1 MAAINPMQRKARN
14 SFLLGMLIML
24 IISAVIIGFLFMMLV
39 KEKKKDKE
47 EVKQS
52 VYVLTMDVGSGETID
67 ETMVTMV
74 KVPVSAVPTTVL
86 SSVPIYDDETGEEIE
101 SKAKINLSAGTI
113 LTEEMI
119 YQNDLEIS
127 DDLRKQEYNMIVLP
141 VQMEIGDYIDI
152 RLILPTG
159 ADYIVVSKKEVIDAN
174 ETTVWLNMTEDE
186 ILLMS
191 NAIVEA
197 YKMNGAKLTA
207 TIYTEPGI
215 QQAATITYQPSNNI
229 GVLINSNPN
238 VLQTAKTELAKRYH
252 EGYRALIEESVNNGT
267 PENVQT
273 KMQEEITKQKEERAN
288 YLNGL

>member
-1 MAAINPMQRKARN
+1 MAPINPMQRKARN

-24 IISAVIIGFLFMMLV
+24 IISAIIIGFLLMLLV
-39 KEKKKDKE
+39 KEKKQEQE
-47 EVKQS
+47 EGIQKVC
-52 VYVLTMDVGSGETID
+52 VLTSDVSSGEIID
-67 ETMVTMV
+67 STMVSTAN
-74 KVPVSAVPTTVL
+74 VPASAASSTALTSAPVDMKSKLDLKAGTVL
-86 SSVPIYDDETGEEIE
+86 TQEMLYETEDEIR
-101 SKAKINLSAGTI
+101 
-113 LTEEMI
+113 
-119 YQNDLEIS
+119 

-159 ADYIVVSKKEVIDAN
+159 ADFIVVSKKEVLDAN

-191 NAIVEA
+191 SAIVEA

-207 TIYTEPGI
+207 TIYAEPGI
-215 QQAATITYQPSNNI
+215 QETATVTYHPSNNI
-229 GVLINSNPN
+229 GALINSSPN
-238 VLQTAKTELAKRYH
+238 VVEEAKNALAKRYK

-267 PENVQT
+267 PENVTT

>member
-1 MAAINPMQRKARN
+1 MGAINPMQRKARN

-24 IISAVIIGFLFMMLV
+24 IIASIIIGFLFMMLI
-39 KEKKKDKE
+39 KEKKQEKE
-47 EVKQS
+47 EGIQTVC
-52 VYVLTMDVGSGETID
+52 VLTADISSGETID
-67 ETMVTMV
+67 SSIV
-74 KVPVSAVPTTVL
+74 KTVEVVSSAASSSALKGAPV
-86 SSVPIYDDETGEEIE
+86 DMK
-101 SKAKINLSAGTI
+101 SKLDLKAGTV
-113 LTEEMI
+113 LTEEML
-119 YQNDLEIS
+119 YEEETEIR

-141 VQMEIGDYIDI
+141 VQMEVGDYIDI

-174 ETTVWLNMTEDE
+174 ETTIWLNLAEDE

-207 TIYTEPGI
+207 TIYTEPGM
-215 QQAATITYQPSNNI
+215 QEAATVTYQPSNNI

-238 VLQTAKTELAKRYH
+238 VIQEAKTELSKRYH

-267 PENVQT
+267 PENIQT

>member
-1 MAAINPMQRKARN
+1 MGAINPMQRKARN

-24 IISAVIIGFLFMMLV
+24 LISSVIIGFLFMMLV
-39 KEKKKDKE
+39 KEKKQGEKE
-47 EVKQS
+47 VEKS
-52 VYVLTMDVGSGETID
+52 AYVLTTDVGSGETID

-74 KVPVSAVPTTVL
+74 KIPASAVSTTAL
-86 SSVPIYDDETGEEIE
+86 SSVPVFDDETGEEIE
-101 SKAKINLSAGTI
+101 TKAKIDLSAGTV
-113 LTEEMI
+113 LSEEMI
-119 YQNDLEIS
+119 YRNEIEMR

-141 VQMEIGDYIDI
+141 VQMEVGDYIDI
-152 RLILPTG
+152 RLVLPTG

-174 ETTVWLNMTEDE
+174 ETTIWLNMTEDE

-197 YKMNGAKLTA
+197 YRMNGAKLTA
-207 TIYTEPGI
+207 TIYTEPGS
-215 QQAATITYQPSNNI
+215 QEAATVTYQPSNNI

-238 VLQTAKTELAKRYH
+238 VVQDAKTELAKRYN
-252 EGYRALIEESVNNGT
+252 EGYRALIQESVNNGAQ
-267 PENVQT
+267 ENVET

>member
-1 MAAINPMQRKARN
+1 
-14 SFLLGMLIML
+14 
-24 IISAVIIGFLFMMLV
+24 
-39 KEKKKDKE
+39 
-47 EVKQS
+47 
-52 VYVLTMDVGSGETID
+52 
-67 ETMVTMV
+67 
-74 KVPVSAVPTTVL
+74 
-86 SSVPIYDDETGEEIE
+86 
-101 SKAKINLSAGTI
+101 
-113 LTEEMI
+113 
-119 YQNDLEIS
+119 
-127 DDLRKQEYNMIVLP
+127 LRKQEYNMIVLP

-207 TIYTEPGI
+207 SIYTEPGL
-215 QQAATITYQPSNNI
+215 QEAATITYQPSNNI
-229 GVLINSNPN
+229 GVLISSNPN
-238 VLQTAKTELAKRYH
+238 VVQEAKTALTQRYN
-252 EGYRALIEESVNNGT
+252 EGYRALIDESVNSGT
-267 PENVQT
+267 SENVET

>member
-1 MAAINPMQRKARN
+1 MAPINPMQRRTRN

-24 IISAVIIGFLFMMLV
+24 IISSIIIGFLFMLLK
-39 KEKKKDKE
+39 KEKEQE
-47 EVKQS
+47 EGLQT
-52 VYVLTMDVGSGETID
+52 VYVLTTDVKSGQTI
-67 ETMVTMV
+67 EERMV
-74 KVPVSAVPTTVL
+74 KTAQVPSSAASSTALKTAPLDMNSKLDLKAGTVL
-86 SSVPIYDDETGEEIE
+86 T
-101 SKAKINLSAGTI
+101 K
-113 LTEEMI
+113 EMI
-119 YQNDLEIS
+119 YENDIKMR

-207 TIYTEPGI
+207 SIYTEPGL
-215 QQAATITYQPSNNI
+215 QEAATITYQPSNNI
-229 GVLINSNPN
+229 GVLISSNPN
-238 VLQTAKTELAKRYH
+238 VVQEAKTALTQRYN
-252 EGYRALIEESVNNGT
+252 EGYRALIDESVNSGT
-267 PENVQT
+267 SENVET

-288 YLNGL
+288 YLSGL

>member
-1 MAAINPMQRKARN
+1 MGAVNPMQRKARN

-24 IISAVIIGFLFMMLV
+24 LISMIIIGFLFVMLL
-39 KEKKKDKE
+39 KEKKQDKE
-47 EVKQS
+47 EARKS
-52 VYVLTMDVGSGETID
+52 VYVLTTDVASGGTLDAENVEKIQI
-67 ETMVTMV
+67 
-74 KVPVSAVPTTVL
+74 PASGVSATAL
-86 SSVPIYDDETGEEIE
+86 SSVTVYDDNTGEEKE
-101 SKAKINLSAGTI
+101 LKAKIDLSVGTI
-113 LTEEMI
+113 LTEEMF
-119 YQNDLEIS
+119 YQKDIEIR

-141 VQMEIGDYIDI
+141 VQMEIGDYIDV
-152 RLILPTG
+152 RLVLPTG
-159 ADYIVVSKKEVIDAN
+159 ADYIVVAKKEVVDAN
-174 ETTVWLNMTEDE
+174 ETTVWINMTEDE

-207 TIYTEPGI
+207 SIYTEPGI
-215 QQAATITYQPSNNI
+215 QKAATVTYQPSNNI

-238 VLQTAKTELAKRYH
+238 VVQEAKTALAQRYH

>member
-119 YQNDLEIS
+119 YQNDLKIS

>member
-39 KEKKKDKE
+39 KEKKQDKE

-52 VYVLTMDVGSGETID
+52 VYVLTMDVESGETID

-86 SSVPIYDDETGEEIE
+86 SGVPIYDDETGEEIE

-119 YQNDLEIS
+119 YQNDFEIS
-127 DDLRKQEYNMIVLP
+127 NDLRKQEYNMIVLP

-207 TIYTEPGI
+207 SIYTEPGR
-215 QQAATITYQPSNNI
+215 QEAATVTYQPSNNI

-267 PENVQT
+267 SENVQT

>member
-1 MAAINPMQRKARN
+1 MGAINPMQRKARN

-24 IISAVIIGFLFMMLV
+24 IIAAIIIGFLFMLLI
-39 KEKKKDKE
+39 KEKNQN
-47 EVKQS
+47 KQES
-52 VYVLTMDVGSGETID
+52 VQLVYVLTADVESGGIIDGS
-67 ETMVTMV
+67 MVTTAQ
-74 KVPVSAVPTTVL
+74 VPVTAASSTTIKSFPL
-86 SSVPIYDDETGEEIE
+86 FDDETGDEIAMK
-101 SKAKINLSAGTI
+101 SKLDLKAGTV
-113 LTEEMI
+113 LTEEML
-119 YQNDLEIS
+119 YENDIELR

-141 VQMEIGDYIDI
+141 IQMEIGDYIDI
-152 RLILPTG
+152 RLKLPTG
-159 ADYIVVSKKEVIDAN
+159 ANYIVASKKEVIDAN

-197 YKMNGAKLTA
+197 YKMNGAKLDA

-215 QQAATITYQPSNNI
+215 QEAATVTYQPSNNI

-238 VLQTAKTELAKRYH
+238 VIQEAKTELARRYN

-267 PENVQT
+267 PENVET

>member
-119 YQNDLEIS
+119 YQNDLKIS

-159 ADYIVVSKKEVIDAN
+159 ADYIVVSKKEVRC
-174 ETTVWLNMTEDE
+174 
-186 ILLMS
+186 
-191 NAIVEA
+191 
-197 YKMNGAKLTA
+197 K
-207 TIYTEPGI
+207 
-215 QQAATITYQPSNNI
+215 
-229 GVLINSNPN
+229 
-238 VLQTAKTELAKRYH
+238 
-252 EGYRALIEESVNNGT
+252 
-267 PENVQT
+267 
-273 KMQEEITKQKEERAN
+273 
-288 YLNGL
+288 

>member
-1 MAAINPMQRKARN
+1 MAPINPMQRRTRN

-24 IISAVIIGFLFMMLV
+24 IISSIIIGFLFMLLK
-39 KEKKKDKE
+39 KEKEQE
-47 EVKQS
+47 EGLQT
-52 VYVLTMDVGSGETID
+52 VYVLTTDVKSGQTI
-67 ETMVTMV
+67 EERMV
-74 KVPVSAVPTTVL
+74 KTAQVPSSAASSTALKTAPLDMNSKLDLKAGTVL
-86 SSVPIYDDETGEEIE
+86 T
-101 SKAKINLSAGTI
+101 K
-113 LTEEMI
+113 EMI
-119 YQNDLEIS
+119 YENDIKMR

-207 TIYTEPGI
+207 SIYTEPGL
-215 QQAATITYQPSNNI
+215 QEAATITYQPSNNI
-229 GVLINSNPN
+229 GVLISSNPN
-238 VLQTAKTELAKRYH
+238 VVQEAKTALTQRYN
-252 EGYRALIEESVNNGT
+252 EGYRALIDESVNSGT
-267 PENVQT
+267 SENVET

>member
-1 MAAINPMQRKARN
+1 MAPINPMQRKARN

-24 IISAVIIGFLFMMLV
+24 IISSIIIGFLFMLLK
-39 KEKKKDKE
+39 KEKEQE
-47 EVKQS
+47 EGLQT
-52 VYVLTMDVGSGETID
+52 VYVLTTDVKSGQTI
-67 ETMVTMV
+67 EERMV
-74 KVPVSAVPTTVL
+74 KTAQVPSSAASSTALKTAPLDMNSKLDLKAGTVL
-86 SSVPIYDDETGEEIE
+86 T
-101 SKAKINLSAGTI
+101 K
-113 LTEEMI
+113 EMI
-119 YQNDLEIS
+119 YENDIKMR

-207 TIYTEPGI
+207 SIYTEPGL
-215 QQAATITYQPSNNI
+215 QEAATITYQPSNNI
-229 GVLINSNPN
+229 GVLISSNPN
-238 VLQTAKTELAKRYH
+238 VVQEAKTALTQRYN
-252 EGYRALIEESVNNGT
+252 EGYRALIDESVNSGT
-267 PENVQT
+267 SENVET